1 MYNCFAKNFEAVTRA
16 SPDVQDSLDRALMDF
31 EETLEL
37 AFQSNSIVP
46 PPRGFSNQNLGM

>member
-1 MYNCFAKNFEAVTRA
+1 MSCLKNGEVVMRA

-46 PPRGFSNQNLGM
+46 PPRGFSNHNFGM